1 MNHDFQVGDR
11 VRILYSQDGLDSA
24 IGTEGTVCHIRGGDV
39 GVEHDESF
47 EPMHDCRNHCM
58 DKHGWYYE
66 NAAYK
71 LEKINAEP
79 LCIYTID
86 DFI

>member
-11 VRILYSQDGLDSA
+11 VRILRSQDDLDSA
-24 IGTEGTVCHIRGGDV
+24 IGTEGTVCHVREGEV
-39 GVEHDESF
+39 GVEHDAFF
-47 EPMHDCRNHCM
+47 EEMHTCRDHCI
-58 DKHGWYYE
+58 DKHGWYYL

-71 LEKINAEP
+71 LEKIDVEP
-79 LCIYTID
+79 LRIDTID

>member
-11 VRILYSQDGLDSA
+11 VRILDSQDGLDSA
-24 IGTEGTVCHIRGGDV
+24 IGTEGTVCYVRGDQV
-39 GVEHDESF
+39 GVEHDAFF
-47 EPMHDCRNHCM
+47 EEMHNCCGHCIN
-58 DKHGWYYE
+58 KHGWYYL

-79 LCIYTID
+79 LRIDTID
-86 DFI
+86 DLI

>member
-24 IGTEGTVCHIRGGDV
+24 IGTEGTVCDVVRGEV
-39 GVEHDESF
+39 GVEHDELF
-47 EPMHDCRNHCM
+47 EPMHNCWNHCM
-58 DKHGWYYE
+58 DKHGWYYL

-79 LCIYTID
+79 LRIDTID
-86 DFI
+86 DLI

>member
-1 MNHDFQVGDR
+1 MNPDFQVGDR

-24 IGTEGTVCHIRGGDV
+24 IGTEGTVCDVVRGEV
-39 GVEHDESF
+39 GVEHDEFF
-47 EPMHDCRNHCM
+47 EPMHNCRNHCM
-58 DKHGWYYE
+58 DKHGWYYL

-79 LCIYTID
+79 LRIDTID
-86 DFI
+86 DLI

>member
-24 IGTEGTVCHIRGGDV
+24 IGTEGTVCDVVRSEV
-39 GVEHDESF
+39 GVEHDEFF
-47 EPMHDCRNHCM
+47 EPMHNCRNHCM
-58 DKHGWYYE
+58 DKHGWYYL

-79 LCIYTID
+79 LRIDTID
-86 DFI
+86 DLI